1 MKKILATLLCL
12 SLIACLFVGC
22 SGSTETSEPETTAAV
37 SESTPAP
44 ETSEVAEAPEE
55 EAETAEATEAPAYA
69 KVEYE
74 LPLFEDQV
82 TLTIF
87 YSLRGTNNGS
97 FPNRDD
103 IEFWQNT
110 QEKLNVDLVFQEPGE
125 SVATEKFNLMC
136 ASGDLTDLICE
147 NNLASMG
154 STAYTGGYDKAI
166 YDEIY
171 IDLMPY
177 VEEYAPNYAY
187 YILGDASNRKNAVT
201 DEGHLATF
209 LQIYSEQQLNNMG
222 NAVNKDYM
230 DATGLDLPTT
240 INEWLEVYAVMADN
254 GVKYPVE
261 ANSEGSIMQG
271 AFANALGASTTTGF
285 MLDAETR
292 EFVFGPTTDETR
304 EYIELFRDL
313 NSRGWMHPDWMN
325 VNSMD
330 RTYFNNG
337 EVPTRNIMINE
348 LTTYEA
354 MYGIAVE
361 ALPVVCREGYSDNKT
376 AMGTE
381 GRALASSQGGMAVT
395 TICEDIESAMR
406 FMDWFYSDEGADIA
420 NMGWEEGVLWEYRD
434 DGTKVVTELY
444 QQKNENDMEYKNLLT
459 HDGDFALCYP
469 NMRYDI
475 ATDEEKNIYNMW
487 ESDTT
492 NEAAIYYSL
501 PQAIALTADESENI
515 SSSLTDLST
524 YVETTIFSWMALEAE
539 MDDDSWNQ
547 FVSTCQ
553 SMRLDEIQA
562 VYEAAYQRY
571 VEK

>member
-1 MKKILATLLCL
+1 
-12 SLIACLFVGC
+12 
-22 SGSTETSEPETTAAV
+22 
-37 SESTPAP
+37 
-44 ETSEVAEAPEE
+44 
-55 EAETAEATEAPAYA
+55 
-69 KVEYE
+69 
-74 LPLFEDQV
+74 
-82 TLTIF
+82 
-87 YSLRGTNNGS
+87 
-97 FPNRDD
+97 
-103 IEFWQNT
+103 
-110 QEKLNVDLVFQEPGE
+110 
-125 SVATEKFNLMC
+125 
-136 ASGDLTDLICE
+136 
-147 NNLASMG
+147 
-154 STAYTGGYDKAI
+154 
-166 YDEIY
+166 
-171 IDLMPY
+171 
-177 VEEYAPNYAY
+177 
-187 YILGDASNRKNAVT
+187 
-201 DEGHLATF
+201 
-209 LQIYSEQQLNNMG
+209 
-222 NAVNKDYM
+222 
-230 DATGLDLPTT
+230 
-240 INEWLEVYAVMADN
+240 MADN

-381 GRALASSQGGMAVT
+381 GQALASSQGGMAVT

>member
-1 MKKILATLLCL
+1 MKKFLAALLCL

-22 SGSTETSEPETTAAV
+22 SGSTDAPANADTEPAQA
-37 SESTPAP
+37 STPAP
-44 ETSEVAEAPEE
+44 ESTDVSEAPE
-55 EAETAEATEAPAYA
+55 AEASQEEGTDAPAYT
-69 KVEYE
+69 KVAYD
-74 LPLFEDQV
+74 LPLFQDQLEITV
-82 TLTIF
+82 F
-87 YSLRGTNNGS
+87 YTLRGSNNGN

-103 IEFWQNT
+103 IDFWKTT

-166 YDEIY
+166 ADEIY

-187 YILGDASNRKNAVT
+187 YILGDASNRKNAIT

-209 LQIYSEQQLNNMG
+209 LQVYDEQQLNNMG
-222 NAVNKDYM
+222 SAVNKTYM

-240 INEWLEVYAVMADN
+240 ISEWMDVYAAMADN

-261 ANSEGSIMQG
+261 ANSEGAIMQG
-271 AFANALGASTTTGF
+271 AFANALGATIATSF
-285 MLDAETR
+285 VMAADTR

-304 EYIELFRDL
+304 EYIELFREL
-313 NSRGWMHPDWMN
+313 NAKGWMHPDWMN
-325 VNSMD
+325 INGMD

-348 LTTYEA
+348 LTNYEA

-376 AMGTE
+376 AMGTD
-381 GRALASSQGGMAVT
+381 GQALASSQGGMAVT
-395 TICEDIESAMR
+395 TVCQDVEAVMK
-406 FMDWFYSDEGADIA
+406 FMDWFYSDEGADMA
-420 NMGWEEGVLWEYRD
+420 NMGWEEGVLWVYND
-434 DGTKVVTELY
+434 DGTRSVTELY

-475 ATDEEKNIYNMW
+475 ATEQEKTIYDMW
-487 ESDTT
+487 ESDTS

-501 PQAIALTADESENI
+501 PQAISLTSKESEDI
-515 SSSLTDLST
+515 TSALTDLST

-539 MDDDSWNQ
+539 LNDASWDE
-547 FVSTCQ
+547 FVATCQ
-553 SMRLDEIQA
+553 GMRLDDIQA

-571 VEK
+571 LDK